1 VPDQVQPRRGE
12 IWFVKL
18 PTDPPDKGPR
28 PVVVVSLEGRNQ
40 NPRANTVLVV
50 PLSTTLK
57 EVDTHVRL
65 SSGETNLQETTEA
78 QAENIF
84 TVRKESL
91 RPPRT
96 PLRRLGNTKLSQIAR
111 CMVVSLG
118 FRPED
123 IVPRSQ

>member
-1 VPDQVQPRRGE
+1 M
-12 IWFVKL
+12 
-18 PTDPPDKGPR
+18 
-28 PVVVVSLEGRNQ
+28 
-40 NPRANTVLVV
+40 LVV

-96 PLRRLGNTKLSQIAR
+96 PFRRLGNTKLSQIAR
-111 CMVVSLG
+111 CVVVSLG